1 MVITVVTV
9 SRIPVLAPS
18 SLPPLC
24 LSVKLPRSFH
34 APSHQIPAASLFS
47 FTYKLPIF
55 YPLCFDIHTCNGG
68 CTPLPFTLFTLL
80 SLFGPRVFYIS
91 SAINRFRTLSQ
102 NCRGVYPH
110 APKKREPH
118 ERSGPSTRLL
128 RYNERMAVRLIALD
142 IDGTLLDSRW
152 HLPEANRSAIAEAAR
167 RGIEVALVTGRR
179 YDFAMPVAR
188 QLDSPLTMI
197 VNNGALIRSKEGRT
211 HLCHLLP
218 RDTAQ
223 RVLELTRPWR
233 EGAAV
238 VFDRARDNQLMLE
251 VLDPDDSMRYAYY
264 SRNKEFI
271 GLANPLESCLT
282 EDPIQVMLSGKVAP
296 MREAEQ
302 ALRNALFAD
311 EFGLAVTAYE
321 SKDFAMIDVI
331 NPACSKGSS
340 LAEWAA
346 LRSLAREEVMAIGD
360 NHNDLEML
368 SFAGIP
374 VVMGNGV
381 PELKTFGWHET
392 GTNDENGVATA
403 IELFALQEAA
413 PCA

>member
-1 MVITVVTV
+1 M
-9 SRIPVLAPS
+9 PAKA
-18 SLPPLC
+18 
-24 LSVKLPRSFH
+24 LSYASF
-34 APSHQIPAASLFS
+34 
-47 FTYKLPIF
+47 
-55 YPLCFDIHTCNGG
+55 
-68 CTPLPFTLFTLL
+68 
-80 SLFGPRVFYIS
+80 
-91 SAINRFRTLSQ
+91 
-102 NCRGVYPH
+102 
-110 APKKREPH
+110 
-118 ERSGPSTRLL
+118 
-128 RYNERMAVRLIALD
+128 RYNGNMAVRLIALD

-152 HLPEANRSAIAEAAR
+152 QLPEANRAAIAEAAR

-211 HLCHLLP
+211 HLRHLLP
-218 RDTAQ
+218 RDTAE
-223 RVLELTRPWR
+223 RILEITRPWR

-238 VFDRARDNQLMLE
+238 IFDRARDNQLMLE

-302 ALRNALFAD
+302 ALQNAPFAG

-346 LRSLAREEVMAIGD
+346 LRGLAREEVMAIGD